1 MGKAYLVKAAR
12 LIDGRGGIQERPV
25 IRIEDARIAAVGTP
39 ETIAASLDAQLIDV
53 PDCTLMPGLIDA
65 HVHLGAFNCSSFGN
79 ARAARFEVTP
89 QLQSFYALFHAQMCF
104 EMGFTT
110 LRDAGRGTPRG
121 DFAEEMCAV
130 RDAIKAGIVPGPRI
144 LVLAETMITGAHL
157 ELLTLPRAMQRP
169 DNFTADGPWELRRK
183 VRQLIRS
190 GVDGIKTSVS
200 GGIALG
206 SDPNVR
212 NMTQEELDAI
222 VDEAHAFH
230 KPVAAHCFHAEGLRM
245 CVEAGVDTIEHMVYS
260 DEDLIARVSSAGI
273 WVVPTLLNRSEY
285 VITKNIKLGLPRSL
299 IAIQREIQ
307 PHCFDTFRR
316 MREAGV
322 RIAMGTDIHNVPEM
336 GCGARELELYVSNGM
351 SPLEAIS
358 SATRDAACALGLG
371 ADLGTI
377 EVGKIADLI
386 AVKDNPATDI
396 VLLQDTNNIVLVMKE
411 GNLYIDRT
419 ATPPRL
425 VRHGALDQWKIID
438 QE

>member
-1 MGKAYLVKAAR
+1 MGMAYLVKAAR
-12 LIDGRGGIQERPV
+12 LIDGRGGIQERLV
-25 IRIEDARIAAVGTP
+25 IRIEDGRIAAVGTP
-39 ETIAASLDAQLIDV
+39 EAITASLDTRLIDI

-79 ARAARFEVTP
+79 ARTARFEVTP
-89 QLQSFYALFHAQMCF
+89 QLQSFYALFHAQICF

-130 RDAIKAGIVPGPRI
+130 RDAIRAGIVPGPRI

-169 DNFTADGPWELRRK
+169 NNFTADGPWELRRK

-260 DEDLIARVSSAGI
+260 DEDSIARVSSAGI

-336 GCGARELELYVSNGM
+336 GCGARELELYVTNGM

-377 EVGKIADLI
+377 EAGKIADLI
-386 AVKDNPATDI
+386 AVKGNPATDI
-396 VLLQDTNNIVLVMKE
+396 ALLQDTNNIVLVMKE

-425 VRHGALDQWKIID
+425 VRHGALDKWKIID